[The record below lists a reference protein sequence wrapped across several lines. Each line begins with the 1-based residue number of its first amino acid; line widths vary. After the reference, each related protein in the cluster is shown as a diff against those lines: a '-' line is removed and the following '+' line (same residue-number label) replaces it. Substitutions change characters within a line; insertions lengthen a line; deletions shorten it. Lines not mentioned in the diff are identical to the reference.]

1 MGPSLPTL
9 AQHGPGH
16 CPRRSIRVCY
26 PLPTWQWQC
35 QISPGFVEP
44 KTKQKLANAAGG
56 YSRTLLQLL
65 ATKKQFGSRCRQ
77 SYAPNGDFWRRNKNR
92 RNGKAFFVC
101 ASGSTGSESHSPG
114 FGETRRWKR
123 WKLKIP
129 IRNPANWHPKKTQ
142 KATWQRLLSPTP
154 HGPLFCSA
162 FVAPTST
169 YSGPRH
175 RWSWLNRGSLARKAV
190 HDTRKPDRCFTTNRK
205 LILVGRQYG
214 RIMRP
219 ATFSTSIKLPWS
231 NWTVQPVTMHDRHL
245 DATTKQRCSLSQDC
259 NYPALG
265 RI

>member
-1 MGPSLPTL
+1 
-9 AQHGPGH
+9 
-16 CPRRSIRVCY
+16 
-26 PLPTWQWQC
+26 
-35 QISPGFVEP
+35 VEP

-142 KATWQRLLSPTP
+142 KATWQRLLFAYTTWS
-154 HGPLFCSA
+154 
-162 FVAPTST
+162 FVLLGLCRTNEHLLGTEAPVVVVEP
-169 YSGPRH
+169 G
-175 RWSWLNRGSLARKAV
+175 LACKKGCA
-190 HDTRKPDRCFTTNRK
+190 
-205 LILVGRQYG
+205 
-214 RIMRP
+214 
-219 ATFSTSIKLPWS
+219 
-231 NWTVQPVTMHDRHL
+231 
-245 DATTKQRCSLSQDC
+245 
-259 NYPALG
+259 
-265 RI
+265 